1 MWPERIIDKHS
12 THILLV
18 EDDDV
23 DAEAIL
29 RAFQRRKIS
38 NPCTVVKNGVEALRL
53 LRGQSDESLNRPY
66 IILLD
71 INMPQMNGFEFLE
84 ELRKDDALKRSVV
97 FILTTSNRDEDKIT
111 AYDKQI
117 AGYLLKSH
125 VGKDYANLIELLES
139 YGRVVEF
146 SPEIAS
152 C

>member
-1 MWPERIIDKHS
+1 MWTEPNINKHS
-12 THILLV
+12 THILVV
-18 EDDDV
+18 EDVDV

-29 RAFQRRKIS
+29 RAFQKRKIT
-38 NPCTVVKNGVEALRL
+38 NPCTVVKNGVEALKL
-53 LRGQSDESLNRPY
+53 LRGQNVAALNRPY

-84 ELRKDDALKRSVV
+84 ELRKDEALKRSIV
-97 FILTTSNRDEDKIT
+97 FMLTTSNRDEDKIT

-125 VGKDYANLIELLES
+125 VGKDYANLIALLES